1 MHPTDQSEQSIRQKI
16 IDIVSNENGRPIP
29 AGIILKKLG
38 GNRIDYQ
45 QKKEIY
51 NTIDNLVNQGT
62 FKRLTKSNSIILG
75 YTDAPIDETNLLDGT
90 ININLGGNGFITLIN
105 ETKAKYFVHKMN
117 LNGALNGDKVQ
128 FALMQKKPKADL
140 IDAKVIK
147 VISHDKD
154 FYVGVF
160 HLDKNGQYNI
170 KVDDEKFYLTIK
182 LDSIDGLVD
191 GYKILIKIKT
201 YEKDIAY
208 GTVSKIIGHA
218 SDVGVDILSIV
229 YDNGVEPDFS
239 DEILQYVKNIKLDI
253 DDNQRKI
260 RKDLTNLPIVT
271 IDPKTSKDFDDA
283 IYVKKISDD
292 KYYLSVSI
300 ADVSHY
306 VRYKSILDEEALKR
320 GCSIYLVDR
329 VIPMLPHNL
338 SDDICSLNPNVERL
352 TLTCDMEI
360 DFNGKMNNIHV
371 YPSIIKSHRRFAY
384 DDVNEYF
391 NKTDN
396 LEKDS
401 EEVKHMLN
409 EALELHK
416 ILDKAKLKRG
426 YINFEIPEPMIV
438 VNDKGF
444 PIEIKKRESG
454 IAQHMI
460 EDFMVMANEAV
471 TRYAQQK
478 KWPFVYRLH
487 DKPNED
493 RLKIFA
499 LEAKKLGFKI
509 NTDIKNIQ
517 PHHISQWI
525 QDNQDNSNLDLINMM
540 LLRTMAKAEYDI
552 KNIGHFGLALEDYT
566 HFTSP
571 IRRYPD
577 LMVHRIYWMLDFLKN
592 TSETN
597 KNQMADEL
605 KERSALSSKNE
616 LRAIKCERDVNAMKF
631 AEYMTRHIGDE
642 FDGTITNVS
651 PFGVFVQL
659 ENIVE
664 GLMKLSNLKND
675 FYTFNEKTNELIGR
689 KSGMRFSLGTK
700 VRVKVIN
707 ANKETAKI
715 EFELVKHLGNR

>member
-1 MHPTDQSEQSIRQKI
+1 M
-16 IDIVSNENGRPIP
+16 V
-29 AGIILKKLG
+29 
-38 GNRIDYQ
+38 
-45 QKKEIY
+45 
-51 NTIDNLVNQGT
+51 
-62 FKRLTKSNSIILG
+62 KSNSIVLG
-75 YTDAPIDETNLLDGT
+75 YVDAPIDETKLLKGT
-90 ININLGGNGFITLIN
+90 ININLGGSGFITLEN
-105 ETKAKYFVHKMN
+105 ENKAKYFVHKMN
-117 LNGALNGDKVQ
+117 LNGALNGDKVE
-128 FALMQKKPKADL
+128 FALMQKKPLATL
-140 IDAKVIK
+140 QDAKVVK
-147 VISHDKD
+147 ALSHSKD
-154 FYVGVF
+154 FYVGVY
-160 HLDKNGQYNI
+160 HVDKDGKYTI
-170 KVDDEKFYLTIK
+170 KLDDEKFYLNIN
-182 LDSIDGLVD
+182 LDSIEGLTDGL
-191 GYKILIKIKT
+191 KILIKIKT
-201 YEKDIAY
+201 YEKDVAY
-208 GTVSKIIGHA
+208 GSVSRIIGHT

-239 DEILQYVKNIKLDI
+239 DSVLDYAKKITLEINEQ
-253 DDNQRKI
+253 QRKI

-283 IYVKKISDD
+283 IYVKKIDED
-292 KYYLSVSI
+292 KYFLSVSI

-306 VRYKSILDEEALKR
+306 VKYKSILDEEALKR

-352 TLTCDMEI
+352 TLTCDMDVSSSGE
-360 DFNGKMNNIHV
+360 MSNIRV

-384 DDVNEYF
+384 DDVNAYF
-391 NKTDN
+391 NKTNN
-396 LEKDS
+396 LENDS
-401 EEVKHMLN
+401 DEVKKMLDVS
-409 EALELHK
+409 LELHR

-438 VNDKGF
+438 VDDKGF

-454 IAQHMI
+454 TAQHMI

-493 RLKIFA
+493 RLKTFA

-525 QDNQDNSNLDLINMM
+525 QDNRDNPNLDLINMM
-540 LLRTMAKAEYDI
+540 LLRSMAKAEYDT
-552 KNIGHFGLALEDYT
+552 KNIGHFGLALKDYT

-577 LMVHRIYWMLDFLKN
+577 LMVHRIYWMYEFN
-592 TSETN
+592 CNINQTN
-597 KNQMADEL
+597 KVQMANEL
-605 KERSALSSKNE
+605 NERASLSSKNE

-642 FDGTITNVS
+642 FDGTISNVS

-659 ENIVE
+659 ENTVE
-664 GLMKLSNLKND
+664 GLIKLTNMKND
-675 FYTFNEKTNELIGR
+675 FYTFNDKTNELIG
-689 KSGMRFSLGTK
+689 KKTGLRFSLGT
-700 VRVKVIN
+700 RVKIKVIN
-707 ANKETAKI
+707 ASKETSKI
-715 EFELVKHLGNR
+715 EFELVKHISNR